1 MSNIKDFLIKN
12 RIILRS
18 SEIDLEEAISSG
30 KEVYYDG
37 VLCAYYVEDGFNS
50 YSAYCKASRGNF
62 SNAFRVSNVV
72 SFLNP
77 DISTEILFEYMD
89 LVCKEFFDTDTFSVD
104 RTVIL
109 KNIKKVKDGLYNVS
123 PSISKY
129 FWVKPY
135 NNIGLEDK
143 VIDGIEYAGKGK
155 IVMNQYNK
163 TRKIETIN
171 KIQNAVDILTSDV
184 NDKFITMN
192 DIAITSGL
200 SRAAIDKNFHLFK
213 SEIDIYNKNI
223 FDTDNYNT
231 FVMNC
236 NIYKITH
243 TIRELK
249 ESIDLKLTKRKV
261 AKKSE
266 LHINTVYNLWLEDDV
281 QEALEEYNKWVKQF
295 KK

>member
-1 MSNIKDFLIKN
+1 MSSIKDFLVKN

-30 KEVYYDG
+30 KEVYYNG
-37 VLCAYYVEDGFNS
+37 SLCAYYIDDGFNS
-50 YSAYCKASRGNF
+50 YSAYCKVSRGNF

-77 DISTEILFEYMD
+77 DIPSEILFEYMD
-89 LVCKEFFDTDTFSVD
+89 LVCKEFFDTETFSID
-104 RTVIL
+104 RTTIL
-109 KNIKKVKDGLYNVS
+109 KNIQKVKDGLYNVS

-135 NNIGLEDK
+135 TNIGLEDK

-155 IVMNQYNK
+155 VVMNQYNK

-171 KIQNAVDILTSDV
+171 KIQNAVDILTSDS

-192 DIAITSGL
+192 DISKISGL

-243 TIRELK
+243 TIRGLK
-249 ESIDLKLTKRKV
+249 ELIDLKLTKRKV

>member
-1 MSNIKDFLIKN
+1 MSSIKDFLVKN
-12 RIILRS
+12 KIILRS

-30 KEVYYDG
+30 REVYYDG
-37 VLCAYYVEDGFNS
+37 VLCAYYIEDGFNS
-50 YSAYCKASRGNF
+50 YSAYCKTSRGNF

-77 DISTEILFEYMD
+77 DISTEVLFEYMD

-104 RTVIL
+104 RTIIL
-109 KNIKKVKDGLYNVS
+109 KNIKKVKDGLYDVS

-135 NNIGLEDK
+135 TSIGLEDK
-143 VIDGIEYAGKGK
+143 VINGIEYAGKGK
-155 IVMNQYNK
+155 IVMSQYNK

-171 KIQNAVDILTSDV
+171 KIQNAVDILTSDI
-184 NDKFITMN
+184 NDRFITMN
-192 DIAITSGL
+192 DIATTSGL
-200 SRAAIDKNFHLFK
+200 SRSAIDKNFHLFK

-243 TIRELK
+243 TIRGLRD
-249 ESIDLKLTKRKV
+249 SIDLKITKRKV